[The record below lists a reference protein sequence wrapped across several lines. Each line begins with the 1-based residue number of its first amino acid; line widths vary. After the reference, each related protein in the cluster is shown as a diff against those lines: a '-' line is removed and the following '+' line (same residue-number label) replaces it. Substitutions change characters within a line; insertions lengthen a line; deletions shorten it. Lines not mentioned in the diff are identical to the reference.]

1 MAFLRL
7 LSTWIKNSDEI
18 KKKYLSGEMRSQR
31 KKCRI
36 AKFPEVE
43 EALLKWFKNARD
55 QNIPLCGDTLKDQAR
70 FFATRFGISSLNKL
84 HFRYFNSS
92 S

>member
-1 MAFLRL
+1 MFTST

-18 KKKYLSGEMRSQR
+18 KKKYLSGEMGSQR

-55 QNIPLCGDTLKDQAR
+55 QNIPLCGT
-70 FFATRFGISSLNKL
+70 SLNSNVLSGNK
-84 HFRYFNSS
+84 RKNSPVS
-92 S
+92 SAL